1 MNTKTGFRIREVCG
15 EKIIVAEGK
24 ENIDFSNI
32 ISMNDSAAYLWNSVE
47 GKEFTIDTIVKL
59 LLEIYD
65 VDEETAKAD
74 SLTVIRQWAD
84 AGIIE
89 GDDIPVAPDSKE
101 NNVISEEKPE
111 MPSVKSQEN
120 EEKDAMEKQKPPQ
133 KSTNK
138 FGFLKRIFK

>member
-59 LLEIYD
+59 LLDIYD

-74 SLTVIRQWAD
+74 SLAIIRQWKD

-89 GDDIPVAPDSKE
+89 GNDIPVAPDRE
-101 NNVISEEKPE
+101 GNNIISEEMSE
-111 MPSVKSQEN
+111 MPSVESQKDEAKDLMEN
-120 EEKDAMEKQKPPQ
+120 QEKPQ

-138 FGFLKRIFK
+138 LGFLKRIFK